1 MTDEQKEQ
9 IAAEIDN
16 EGFDY
21 WLTNYASSSLP
32 ENNAPEH
39 IIEAARK
46 AAEALEYC
54 ENLFIEEGLI
64 YT

>member
-21 WLTNYASSSLP
+21 WLVNYASSSLP
-32 ENNAPEH
+32 ENNAPQH
-39 IIEAARK
+39 IIDAAKK
-46 AAEALEYC
+46 AAEALDEC
-54 ENLFIEEGLI
+54 EELFIQEGLI
-64 YT
+64 FI

>member
-1 MTDEQKEQ
+1 MTDEQRDQ

-21 WLTNYASSSLP
+21 WLQNYASSSLP
-32 ENNAPEH
+32 ENDAPQH
-39 IIEAARK
+39 IIEAAEK
-46 AAEALEYC
+46 AKNALNEV
-54 ENLFIEEGLI
+54 EELFIAEGLI

>member
-21 WLTNYASSSLP
+21 WLQNYASSSLKA
-32 ENNAPEH
+32 NNAPQH
-39 IIEAARK
+39 IIDAATK
-46 AAEALEYC
+46 AAEALEFC
-54 ENLFIEEGLI
+54 EELFIEEGLI

>member
-32 ENNAPEH
+32 ENNAPQH
-39 IIEAARK
+39 IIDAATK
-46 AAEALEYC
+46 AAEALEAC
-54 ENLFIEEGLI
+54 EELFIKEGLI
-64 YT
+64 YN

>member
-16 EGFDY
+16 QGFDY

-32 ENNAPEH
+32 ENNAPQYL
-39 IIEAARK
+39 IDSAKK
-46 AAEALEYC
+46 AAVALQEC
-54 ENLFIEEGLI
+54 EDLFYKEGLLM
-64 YT
+64 

>member
-32 ENNAPEH
+32 ENDAPEH

-46 AAEALEYC
+46 AAEAIEYC